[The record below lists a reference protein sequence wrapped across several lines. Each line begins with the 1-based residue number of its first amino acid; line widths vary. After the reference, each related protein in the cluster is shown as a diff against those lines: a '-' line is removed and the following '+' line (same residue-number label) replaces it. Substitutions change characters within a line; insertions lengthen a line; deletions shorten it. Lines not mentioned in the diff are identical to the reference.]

1 MSNQEPH
8 NQGETKEAGV
18 EKRRRFIKGA
28 GIAAPVILTLSS
40 PSVFG
45 AFCRSEIMSG
55 NESHMGAGS
64 CVLGDSRNHWKD
76 PNNSGEWT
84 SGGLNYGTPTS
95 NPPSTTD
102 CSAYT
107 GGTTFRD
114 VFGGTSSTQAMRC
127 ILFAGTSPESY
138 YVAAYLNAKKYPN
151 YILNFGDVIDL
162 WNNHAPS
169 PAGNL
174 PPGYATDVD
183 FLAST
188 LNP

>member
-28 GIAAPVILTLSS
+28 GIGAPVILTLSS

-102 CSAYT
+102 CSVYT
-107 GGTTFRD
+107 GGTFFTAI
-114 VFGGTSSTQAMRC
+114 FGSGSPKTMRE
-127 ILFAGTSPESY
+127 ILCGGNDPVRESY
-138 YVAAYLNAKKYPN
+138 YVAAILNAKKYPTS
-151 YILNFGDVIDL
+151 YVLDDAHVLDL
-162 WNNHAPS
+162 WVNPVS
-169 PAGNL
+169 SL
-174 PPGYATDVD
+174 PPGYASDMD

-188 LNP
+188 LKTAP